1 MIKSMRFLLTYFPK
15 ITGPLRAYYNMF
27 FGEKEIKYLKKYIK
41 SKKYKYAFIDI
52 GANYGIY
59 SFIFGP
65 KASVLFVVEPIK
77 ECIDYI
83 KKGYLKSNAKFF
95 EGVSNDNLE
104 KNLSVPISNKRYI
117 YGKSSIDNK
126 FENSTTVRAKSFR
139 LENFEKYEDIK
150 KSDLLFIKIDVE
162 GHENQVLQ
170 EPGKLISHLRTLLL
184 VEIEERHNS
193 NHISLFKR
201 LEDKGFKAYYLSHK
215 DLVEI
220 IHLKNLSLIMKNNI
234 NFIFKNY

>member
-1 MIKSMRFLLTYFPK
+1 MRFLLTYLPK

-27 FGEKEIKYLKKYIK
+27 FGEKEIKYLKKYIN
-41 SKKYKYAFIDI
+41 SKKYKYTFIDI

-83 KKGYLKSNAKFF
+83 RKGYLKSNVKFY
-95 EGVSNDNLE
+95 EGVISNDNLD

-126 FENSTTVRAKSFR
+126 FENSSTLRVKSFK

-150 KSDLLFIKIDVE
+150 ESELLFIKIDVE
-162 GHENQVLQ
+162 GHENHVLQ
-170 EPGKLISHLRTLLL
+170 EAGKLLSHLKTLLMI
-184 VEIEERHNS
+184 EIEERHNS
-193 NHISLFKR
+193 NYILLFKR
-201 LEDKGFKAYYLSHK
+201 LEEKGFKAYYLSNK

-220 IHLKNLSLIMKNNI
+220 VKLENLSLIMKTNI